1 MASES
6 LSGALILGKR
16 LLNWVEFLLSLTQFV
31 GLVKLLG
38 RKAIFSVFLDNVF
51 YVRLDFY
58 LLHENDLF
66 QDLLLSSQIAKNPSR
81 II

>member
-16 LLNWVEFLLSLTQFV
+16 LLNWVEFLLSYPIV

-38 RKAIFSVFLDNVF
+38 RKAIFSCFLDNVF

-66 QDLLLSSQIAKNPSR
+66 QDLLLSSQIAKNSSR